1 MVKNEVNSILE
12 FDILLL
18 LSHDTVSSGDQWLG
32 VCAPGSVYS
41 VCMGNKLTID
51 EAWIQ
56 EFVLVFYVTPHT
68 HTKILAVTELLF
80 NTSLFYPYEDWR
92 IYSAIIQCNPPWCQP
107 ICYCIGCL
115 PKHNGSY
122 RTEFYLNYNVTQSSH
137 IVHIFFYF
145 AIIKYS

>member
-56 EFVLVFYVTPHT
+56 EFVLVFYVTHT
-68 HTKILAVTELLF
+68 HTPRYLQSQNYCSIPHYFIHMKTGEFTQLLYNATLHGVNQYVTVQAVFL
-80 NTSLFYPYEDWR
+80 NTME
-92 IYSAIIQCNPPWCQP
+92 
-107 ICYCIGCL
+107 
-115 PKHNGSY
+115 
-122 RTEFYLNYNVTQSSH
+122 VTVQSS
-137 IVHIFFYF
+137 I
-145 AIIKYS
+145 